1 MKTNNVSTNRQRC
14 YQIADALCCSISALS
29 LSDLPD
35 LPCLM
40 NALDEMEGLIEQDSD
55 VSVDTLRDI
64 AHDAIFELLESEGF
78 PF

>member
-1 MKTNNVSTNRQRC
+1 
-14 YQIADALCCSISALS
+14 
-29 LSDLPD
+29 
-35 LPCLM
+35 M